1 MKTAP
6 MLRELVLLTGEIEAP
21 YLSDVLRRENP
32 ELGIS
37 VALDCE
43 ALSEIC
49 RPEAAGTRRLIAF
62 CTGQIVP
69 GELLEASLA
78 PAYNFHPGPP
88 NYPGSCGAGFA
99 LYEHAER
106 FGVTVHE
113 MTPRVD
119 EGAIV
124 AVEWFNIP
132 EAAEREAL
140 EAIAFKRLIAMFHR
154 LAPHLAC
161 STAPLPPVDVTWS
174 GSKRT
179 KAEAAALATI
189 TDDLEPQ
196 EIERRRRAFG

>member
-1 MKTAP
+1 
-6 MLRELVLLTGEIEAP
+6 MLQEVVLLTGEVEAP

-32 ELGIS
+32 ELKIS

-49 RPEAAGTRRLIAF
+49 RREPAGDRRLIAF

-69 GELLEASLA
+69 GALLEATLA

-88 NYPGSCGAGFA
+88 TYPGSCGAGFA
-99 LYEHAER
+99 LYERAER

-124 AVEWFNIP
+124 AIEWFGIP
-132 EAAEREAL
+132 ENAEREAL

-154 LAPHLAC
+154 LAPHLAH
-161 STAPLPPVDVTWS
+161 SSDPFTPVDATWS
-174 GSKRT
+174 GPKRT
-179 KAEAAALATI
+179 KAEAAALGAI
-189 TDDLEPQ
+189 TDDLDPQ
-196 EIERRRRAFG
+196 EADRRKRAFG